1 MPPALS
7 IAKPGLPVL
16 DLSVDVSAG
25 LQAVLI
31 FEFYLR
37 GNFPALMTKDNWHK
51 KFRPQ
56 SMGEKQLQAS

>member
-1 MPPALS
+1 MPPALG

-16 DLSVDVSAG
+16 DISVDVSAG

-37 GNFPALMTKDNWHK
+37 GNFPALMTKDNRHK
-51 KFRPQ
+51 NSPR

>member
-1 MPPALS
+1 M
-7 IAKPGLPVL
+7 L

-37 GNFPALMTKDNWHK
+37 GNFPALMTKDNRHK
-51 KFRPQ
+51 KFGLDPWVRSNYKPAKLLDDPAF
-56 SMGEKQLQAS
+56 ELEN